1 MANRDSSERSS
12 SDFGGPV
19 LLNTELELSTAVSR
33 GGLYS
38 NDIPSTS
45 PRGESATAFERVLRS
60 DIGLSTLLTRLKQ
73 SIGSARDFAAFLKKR
88 ATLEDEHAQGLKKLC
103 RTTQDST
110 RRPESRQGS
119 YLRSYEDINRIH
131 DRMAD
136 NGIQF
141 GLSLHQMHED
151 LQDLAADKERG
162 RKQWKQT
169 GLSAEKRVQD
179 GETAME
185 KAKARYNSL
194 AEDYDRARTGDK
206 QTGRFGLKG
215 PKSAAQVEEDFYRK
229 MQAADTDYAS
239 KVQTAQVLRRDLLK
253 TLRPQTVQA
262 LQQLISE
269 CDSGLT
275 LQMQKFAAFNEKLLL
290 SNGICISPLKG
301 QGNIPAPQ
309 VRSLRDVVYEI
320 NNEQDLRDYVTS
332 YAPKVQQEQ
341 GEVQYE
347 PHHSLQSAQQA
358 LPQSATK
365 QSQPL
370 PAQMQYKS
378 LRASSN
384 LTHVTQNPQSSS
396 AGHIPMPADSP
407 AGGTSHADYD
417 DSSKQQASPSSN
429 DNVPPQIPPVHL
441 SPAQSHFPHTQFS
454 QQPIMSQA
462 SHSQPSTQILPS
474 QNINYGADLP
484 PLRPVFGLSLEEL
497 FNRDG
502 SAVPMVVYQCLQAV
516 DLFGLEVEGIYR
528 LSGTASHITK
538 LRSVFNNDA
547 LQVDFRNPENFFHD
561 VNSVAGL
568 LKQFFRDLPDP
579 LLTLEYYQGFI
590 EAARIDDDIARRDSL
605 HATINSLP
613 DPNYATL
620 RALTLHL
627 HRVQEHSPSNRM
639 NAGNL
644 AICFG
649 PTLMGTSSKGNI
661 ADAGWQVRV
670 IDTILQNTYQIF
682 DDD

>member
-1 MANRDSSERSS
+1 MATRESIERSS
-12 SDFGGPV
+12 SEFGGSGGPLPGAEVHATTSFAGIDGVDTQSSTNDSSAIFDMV
-19 LLNTELELSTAVSR
+19 LQ
-33 GGLYS
+33 
-38 NDIPSTS
+38 
-45 PRGESATAFERVLRS
+45 S

-88 ATLEDEHAQGLKKLC
+88 AALEEEHAQGLKKLC
-103 RTTQDST
+103 RTSHDTT

-119 YLRSYEDINRIH
+119 YSRSFDEITRIH
-131 DRMAD
+131 DNMAD

-141 GLSLHQMHED
+141 ALSLHQMHED
-151 LQDLAADKERG
+151 LQELAAEKDRS

-179 GETAME
+179 SEAAME
-185 KAKARYNSL
+185 KAKAKYNYL

-215 PKSAAQVEEDFYRK
+215 PKSAAQVEEDLHRK
-229 MQAADTDYAS
+229 VQAADTDYAF
-239 KVQTAQVLRRDLLK
+239 KVQTAQGLRRELVS
-253 TLRPQTVQA
+253 TSRPQTAQA
-262 LQQLISE
+262 LQQLINE

-275 LQMQKFAAFNEKLLL
+275 LQMQKFASFNEKLLL
-290 SNGICISPLKG
+290 SNGLRISPLKG
-301 QGNIPAPQ
+301 QGIAPGSQ
-309 VRSLRDVVYEI
+309 PRGLRDVVYEV
-320 NNEQDLRDYVTS
+320 NNERDLRDYVTS
-332 YAPKVQQEQ
+332 CAPRIQQKQ

-358 LPQSATK
+358 FPTPANRHSSIQPLVQSLQGPSDPHIMNSNIQGSSPHQSPMPSYAPLVGESNISNHYAPKQQTFPSSAT
-365 QSQPL
+365 S
-370 PAQMQYKS
+370 
-378 LRASSN
+378 
-384 LTHVTQNPQSSS
+384 
-396 AGHIPMPADSP
+396 G
-407 AGGTSHADYD
+407 
-417 DSSKQQASPSSN
+417 
-429 DNVPPQIPPVHL
+429 PPQIPPTQF
-441 SPAQSHFPHTQFS
+441 SPAQTH
-454 QQPIMSQA
+454 
-462 SHSQPSTQILPS
+462 LPS
-474 QNINYGADLP
+474 APYNPPSMLIQLPHPLSPMQNSMPQNGIYPTEMP
-484 PLRPVFGLSLEEL
+484 PLRPVFGVSLEDL

-528 LSGTASHITK
+528 LSGTASHISK
-538 LRSVFNNDA
+538 LRTVFDNDA
-547 LQVDFRNPENFFHD
+547 SQVDFRNPETFFHD

-579 LLTLEYYQGFI
+579 LLTREHYQGFI
-590 EAARIDDDIARRDSL
+590 DAARIDDDIARRDSL
-605 HATINSLP
+605 HATINNLP

-627 HRVQEHSPSNRM
+627 HRVQEHSAANRM

-649 PTLMGTSSKGNI
+649 PTLMGTNNTGNI